1 MEYAGIQCPDDKPY
15 IESFFGHYK
24 TEEVYRS
31 SYTTL
36 AEGQVGWSLY
46 RIWYE
51 TDRVHESLNSQ
62 TPHQR
67 LTLMSRSGTSQA
79 VQQK

>member
-1 MEYAGIQCPDDKPY
+1 M
-15 IESFFGHYK
+15 S
-24 TEEVYRS
+24 T

-36 AEGQVGWSLY
+36 AEGQVGWQLY

-51 TDRVHESLNSQ
+51 TERVHESLDYE

-67 LTLMSRSGTSQA
+67 MVIG
-79 VQQK
+79 VQKVQCTPLP

>member
-1 MEYAGIQCPDDKPY
+1 MENF
-15 IESFFGHYK
+15 SGHDK
-24 TEEVYRS
+24 TEKAYRS

-51 TDRVHESLNSQ
+51 TERVHESLGYQ
-62 TPHQR
+62 TPHRR
-67 LTLMSRSGTSQA
+67 LTNGTPLTPGSYGCR
-79 VQQK
+79 